1 MKSYQSVFK
10 PKFTDT
16 KVPAL
21 VKAYGPESDDD
32 ALRAGQEI
40 ASGIYSWE
48 NIKTIFKWK
57 TKGRGISRLK
67 NNECEEIADA
77 LRLAAQA
84 ETERSA
90 MAVLCGLNGV
100 GVPVASAILTTM
112 FPTRFTVID
121 FRALQSLGCENDDDG
136 TINFYLVYLNAC
148 KDWAEQYKCTL
159 RDLDRALWQYSKDN
173 EQENP

>member
-10 PKFTDT
+10 PKFTDAQ
-16 KVPAL
+16 VPAL

-32 ALRAGQEI
+32 ALRAGQGI
-40 ASGIYSWE
+40 ASGTYSLE
-48 NIKTIFKWK
+48 NIKSIFKWK
-57 TKGRGISRLK
+57 TNGRGISRQE
-67 NNECEEIADA
+67 NNKPGEIADA

-100 GVPVASAILTTM
+100 GVPVASAILTAM

-136 TINFYLVYLNAC
+136 TINFYLLYLNAC

-159 RDLDRALWQYSKDN
+159 RNLDRALWQYSKN
-173 EQENP
+173 GP